1 MLTKYFQFRLPLTP
15 WFTDFVVGQPVVE
28 LLCNNLKTLINRF
41 KTVICI
47 YSGVEVT
54 ASNPT
59 EGSTSCTAVINRE
72 SCLRNFSL
80 RYWWLHDVRSS
91 NCGKITDSFFCLCL
105 LMLFPCTWWL
115 TIKDSLDK
123 CDTSFGVIFQ
133 MGDNSVNLIC
143 LYKSLEMMM
152 INIHFTVNR
161 LFLLDTCLCWNKWK
175 ITVV

>member
-1 MLTKYFQFRLPLTP
+1 M
-15 WFTDFVVGQPVVE
+15 
-28 LLCNNLKTLINRF
+28 
-41 KTVICI
+41 
-47 YSGVEVT
+47 
-54 ASNPT
+54 
-59 EGSTSCTAVINRE
+59 INRE
-72 SCLRNFSL
+72 FCLRNFRL
-80 RYWWLHDVRSS
+80 RYWWLHEVRSS

-152 INIHFTVNR
+152 IKSHFTVNR
-161 LFLLDTCLCWNKWK
+161 LFVLDTCLCWNKWK
-175 ITVV
+175 ITVDRFSCKWTEWFSKEYKTTCYVIVNWHIHIWNSRLLYQKCTPRKGLSFMCFHAMDYILLWNI